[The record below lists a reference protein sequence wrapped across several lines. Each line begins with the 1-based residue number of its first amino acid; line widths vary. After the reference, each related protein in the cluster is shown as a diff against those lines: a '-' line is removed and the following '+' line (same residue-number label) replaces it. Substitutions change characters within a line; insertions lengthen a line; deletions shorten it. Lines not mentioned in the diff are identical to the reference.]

1 MSFIKSCMALT
12 NFGSMM
18 PSLSVEGAVYLVR
31 CRWEVYVAYSP
42 ALLTKKH
49 PILQSMGKWGKYKKK
64 YNSKWEDQPGIR
76 DWIGRV
82 PNDDTKVMCR
92 YCKCRLRAHNHDLHR
107 HAQTSKHRSF
117 AGPKASAPL
126 ELPDSGPSAFNSMSS
141 YDVPHVLHPTA
152 VEKAVKRW
160 LLEDTPGF
168 DHAGFVV
175 GDLEET
181 AVIMCKS
188 PGVLAGVPFVDAVF
202 HELDCWVQW
211 KFREGAEL
219 YDIPCEVATV
229 TGRARRILLGER
241 LALNILA
248 RASGV
253 AKKARR
259 FTQIAQSHN
268 WHGEIAGTRKT
279 TPGFRMVEK
288 YALLIG
294 GVSTHRY
301 DLSSMIMLKDNHI
314 WSAGSITKAVH
325 DARRVGGF
333 SSKIEVECRSVPEAT
348 EAALAGAEIVMLDN
362 FEPQAAREAA
372 GNLKDL
378 FPQLII
384 EVSGGITEE
393 NVSQLF
399 SPYINV
405 LSSST
410 LVQGYSVVDY
420 SLKIVKPGHDP
431 RNPTVT
437 TPRTSMPVDPTMPSQ
452 ALINSMMLTTADT
465 GDGGASARDVE
476 PQGLVQGEQGE
487 ELETTTVIITTT
499 DDNVSIM
506 ESTGHSQS

>member
-1 MSFIKSCMALT
+1 
-12 NFGSMM
+12 
-18 PSLSVEGAVYLVR
+18 
-31 CRWEVYVAYSP
+31 
-42 ALLTKKH
+42 
-49 PILQSMGKWGKYKKK
+49 MGKWGKYKKK
-64 YNSKWEDQPGIR
+64 YNTKWEGKPGIK

-92 YCKCRLRAHNHDLHR
+92 YCKCRLRAHNNDLHR
-107 HAQTSKHRSF
+107 HAQTSKHRSY

-126 ELPDSGPSAFNSMSS
+126 EYPNGLSS
-141 YDVPHVLHPTA
+141 YNNMASFDIPNVLHPTA
-152 VEKAVKRW
+152 VEEAVKRW
-160 LLEDTPGF
+160 LLEDTPSF

-202 HELDCWVQW
+202 NELDCWVQW
-211 KFREGAEL
+211 KYREGAEL
-219 YDIPCEVATV
+219 YEVPCEVATI

-259 FTQIAQSHN
+259 FVQLAQAHN
-268 WHGEIAGTRKT
+268 WHGEIAGSRKT

-314 WSAGSITKAVH
+314 WIAGSITKAVH

-362 FEPQAAREAA
+362 FEPQAAKDAA
-372 GNLKDL
+372 ANLKDL

-384 EVSGGITEE
+384 EVSGGITDA
-393 NVSQLF
+393 NITQLF
-399 SPYINV
+399 SPCINV

-410 LVQGYSVVDY
+410 LVQGYPAVDY
-420 SLKIVKPGHDP
+420 SLKIIKPGHDP

-437 TPRTSMPVDPTMPSQ
+437 MPRSSSMQVDPITSQ
-452 ALINSMMLTTADT
+452 ALINSMMLS
-465 GDGGASARDVE
+465 GDGSTTRVVDAQGLVQE
-476 PQGLVQGEQGE
+476 PQGLVQQPQGLVQEPQGLVQEPQGE

-499 DDNVSIM
+499 EDNISIM
-506 ESTGHSQS
+506 ESTEHNQS